1 MKEQLQRYLEG
12 IDTLSLRERVMFF
25 GAVSL
30 VLVAMLQIFLLDPM
44 LARRNALSAQVAQQ
58 DDEIKAI
65 QIQIQALVRP
75 GVRDP
80 DEANRAKL
88 KNLRDQLAQLD
99 TQLELRQKQ
108 FVSPQAMAAMLG
120 RIVEKNRKLQLLSL
134 RNLPGAS
141 LSEPGVGAGTSAPAA
156 GAPARAAGARVL
168 FRHTV
173 ELTVRGSY
181 FDLLEYLAAL
191 ERMPEQVFWD
201 GIELSTVEYPHSLLK
216 LTVYTLSPQKS
227 WLTV

>member
-1 MKEQLQRYLEG
+1 MKEQLQRYLES
-12 IDTLSLRERVMFF
+12 IDTLSARERVMFF

-30 VLVAMLQIFLLDPM
+30 VLVALLQIFLLDPM

-58 DDEIKAI
+58 DDETKAI
-65 QIQIQALVRP
+65 QIQIQGLVRP
-75 GVRDP
+75 GVQDP
-80 DEANRAKL
+80 DVINREKL
-88 KNLRDQLAQLD
+88 KSLRDQLAQID
-99 TQLELRQKQ
+99 KQLELRQKQ
-108 FVSPQAMAAMLG
+108 FVAPQAMAAMLG
-120 RIVEKNRKLQLLSL
+120 RVVEKNRKLQLLSL

-141 LSEPGVGAGTSAPAA
+141 LSEPGAAVAAA
-156 GAPARAAGARVL
+156 GAAPGRPAGAREL
-168 FRHTV
+168 YRHTV

-201 GIELSTVEYPHSLLK
+201 GIELNVAEYPQSVLK

>member
-30 VLVAMLQIFLLDPM
+30 VLVALLQIFLLDPM
-44 LARRNALSAQVAQQ
+44 LARRNAVSAQLAQQ

-75 GVRDP
+75 GVQDP

-141 LSEPGVGAGTSAPAA
+141 LSEPGVGTAAAVA

-201 GIELSTVEYPHSLLK
+201 GIELNTVEYPHSVLK